1 MAKKDFDFDAA
12 LNDIFEEQPEMP
24 DEVKVHDIKEV
35 SSEPEIDPIVEAK
48 KKAEEKAKEKA
59 KAEAE
64 RKKKEAEARKKAEE
78 EARKK
83 AKAEE
88 EAKKQEEAMAETKKK
103 PIKKPSGTL
112 IVKASSGS
120 NTSLYI
126 DCSGTVK
133 NLKGKNCKISLHC
146 DSLKTKDWSAKYIPT
161 RVNDDYWKNFKMS
174 EEQLKKIS
182 NFSLMC
188 YVSLS
193 YDEDGADK
201 LLATSVVDVDVQRKN
216 HIFRADE
223 YIILKVTEVKTDY
236 FKD

>member
-48 KKAEEKAKEKA
+48 
-59 KAEAE
+59 
-64 RKKKEAEARKKAEE
+64 KKAEE

-161 RVNDDYWKNFKMS
+161 RVNDDYWKHFKMS